1 MVRVRFAPS
10 PTGNLHV
17 GNARTAVLN
26 HLLALKESG
35 TFVLR
40 IEDTDVERSEAK
52 YEEAILKDLEW
63 LGLSWGEGPYRQSE
77 RIPFY
82 REHTELLL
90 SRGRAYKCFCTKE
103 VLERERADS
112 LRRGAAPRYRGTCRS
127 LAPEAV
133 LGLEREG
140 KPFVVRLKALTTEI
154 AFVDGMH
161 GPVHF
166 PADHV
171 DDFILMRQDGLPSY
185 NFAAA
190 VDDMLM
196 GITHVI
202 RGSDHLSNTPKQI
215 MLFICFD
222 SQPPAYAHHGLLTGT
237 DRKPLSKRH
246 GATGV
251 ADFRAMGILPEALV
265 NYLGTM
271 GRSFKQEFMT
281 LPELAADMSI
291 ESYAGSD
298 SLFDTEK
305 LAWLNATH
313 LRALPVSRLLDEL
326 GLAPELTD
334 RVALL
339 RDNARTLIELRDQLA
354 MFDGPVVSE
363 EAVEHVLL
371 RKELVQ
377 AVPVVQEVLKDG
389 EIQFD
394 ELVDRLQKIAGL
406 AKRDAMMLLRITI
419 TGQKKGPPL
428 RDVFQIMPKQVIL
441 DRVICLQQRSATA
454 GKT

>member
-1 MVRVRFAPS
+1 MRVRFAPS

-26 HLLALKESG
+26 YLLARKESG
-35 TFVLR
+35 TFILR
-40 IEDTDVERSEAK
+40 IEDTDVERSEAR
-52 YEEAILKDLEW
+52 YEEAILEDLEW
-63 LGLSWGEGPYRQSE
+63 LGISWGEGPFRQSE

-82 REHTELLL
+82 REHAEALL
-90 SRGRAYKCFCTKE
+90 SRGLAYKCFCTKE
-103 VLERERADS
+103 VLEQERVNS
-112 LRRGAAPRYRGTCRS
+112 LRRGIAPRYSGKCRS
-127 LAPEAV
+127 LTPEAV
-133 LGLEREG
+133 LNLEREG
-140 KPFVVRLKALTTEI
+140 TSFVIRLKALATEI
-154 AFVDGMH
+154 AFLDGMH

-166 PADHV
+166 PTDHV

-185 NFAAA
+185 NFAASI
-190 VDDMLM
+190 DDMQM

-215 MLFICFD
+215 MLFRCFD
-222 SQPPAYAHHGLLTGT
+222 KEPPAYAHHGLLTGT

-246 GATGV
+246 GATSV

-265 NYLGTM
+265 NYLGIM
-271 GRSFKQEFMT
+271 GRSFMQELMT
-281 LPELAADMSI
+281 LEELAAQMSI
-291 ESYAGSD
+291 GSYGGSD

-305 LAWLNATH
+305 LVWLNAAH
-313 LRALPVSRLLDEL
+313 LRALPLSRLLSAL
-326 GLAPELTD
+326 GLAPLFAD

-339 RDNARTLIELRDQLA
+339 RDNARTLAELHDQLA
-354 MFDGPVVSE
+354 MFDGPAVSE
-363 EAVEHVLL
+363 EAIDWVLL
-371 RKELVQ
+371 RKELAQ
-377 AVPVVQEVLKDG
+377 AVPVLHEILRDG

-394 ELVDRLQKIAGL
+394 ELLGQLQKMAGL
-406 AKRDAMMLLRITI
+406 EKRDAMMLLRITI

-441 DRVICLQQRSATA
+441 DRLLCLEQRSTTP